1 MTQDLELLYSLTET
15 DIAPWFTLSVLA
27 KARRLYN
34 AGRVSD
40 LARLDASLYAEVQD
54 DDGLIYQV
62 EVSLE
67 DGWVQGICDCESDDY
82 CAHVAALLINWLHAP
97 GDFVQE
103 LAADLPDDE
112 VIALSAPEPAFD
124 EASSIRQRGEAL
136 AAQFE
141 QTIKQDLTDLL
152 REQTVQQ
159 LRTIARRRGWPLRG
173 TRKDDLIDQLV
184 QFCLE
189 GQDTAQ
195 IVEALDADRRLA
207 LELLAL
213 RTSMMAAPENVVNKA
228 IRGLKGRRS
237 AQETNA
243 ILQEFQELGLLF
255 ARKVYAATAY
265 RMPSA
270 VVRQLPT
277 WPGLLPAF
285 KGEPGQLD
293 VHQSAGS
300 SLIQV
305 VYQLWQYLREPP
317 LPKKARSLP
326 PKSRLEQSW
335 PNLYGWLNPADEI
348 AELEKLGY
356 RFWYSGQQYNIGV
369 RPLPSALS
377 GADLAAL
384 RQRTGASDDI
394 SDFCFT
400 LLTALEFVDWEYGA
414 DIQINEKGLTTFL
427 SYSESGRLQI
437 LTSAWL
443 TLEWGTE
450 MALVLR
456 HAKHLRLRRRLQ
468 TERFT
473 YNDLTRELAHARL
486 VVIMLLRRLTPG
498 VWYSVADLSELLR
511 RFWPNYLHAGSAAT
525 PQRWWLEIDNS
536 DTPLSPEK
544 AEDWQVGHA
553 PFMTA
558 CLEGPLAWLGAV
570 TLGYNRQG
578 LAAFQLT
585 DLGTFLLGVSPA
597 YDELLERPVGPA
609 LTIHGDGT
617 VLARTGYAAAG
628 AYDLLNVLGRLE
640 ETSVERFSYRI
651 TPATA
656 QRAFERGWTGQA
668 ILDELE
674 KQSAQPV
681 PEPLRSHFL
690 TWAEGYGK
698 VHLYHQ
704 VTLIE
709 FADDFALKELLAS
722 TSLAQH
728 LIYQFS
734 PRLAVIKTEAV
745 DALRDEL
752 VRQGHTPR
760 IE

>member
-1 MTQDLELLYSLTET
+1 LLYSLTDT
-15 DIAPWFTLSVLA
+15 DIAPWFTLPVLA
-27 KARRLYN
+27 KAKRLYN
-34 AGRVSD
+34 AGRVSHPE
-40 LARLDASLYAEVQD
+40 RLDTSLYAEVQD
-54 DDGLIYQV
+54 EDGQIYQA
-62 EVSLE
+62 EVTIE
-67 DGWVQGICDCESDDY
+67 DGWVQVACDCEGDDY
-82 CAHVAALLINWLHAP
+82 CAHIGALLVNWLRTP

-103 LAADLPDDE
+103 LAAGLPDDE
-112 VIALSAPEPAFD
+112 VIALHPPEPTFD
-124 EASSIRQRGEAL
+124 KASSIRQRGEAL

-141 QTIKQDLTDLL
+141 QTIKQDLIDLL

-173 TRKDDLIDQLV
+173 TRKDDLIDQLA

-195 IVEALDADRRLA
+195 IVEVLDADRRLA
-207 LELLAL
+207 LEFLAL
-213 RTSMMAAPENVVNKA
+213 RTSVMAAPENVVSKA

-237 AQETNA
+237 VQETKA

-255 ARKVYAATAY
+255 TRRAYASAAY
-265 RMPSA
+265 RMPAA
-270 VVRQLPT
+270 VVRQLPP
-277 WPGLLPAF
+277 WPDLLPVF
-285 KGEPGQLD
+285 KDDPDRLD
-293 VHQSAGS
+293 VRQSSGS
-300 SLIQV
+300 GLTQV
-305 VYQLWQYLREPP
+305 VYQVWQYLREPP
-317 LPKKARSLP
+317 QPKKARSLP
-326 PKSRLEQSW
+326 PTSRLEQSW
-335 PNLYGWLNPADEI
+335 PNLHGWLNPADEI
-348 AELEKLGY
+348 AELEKMGY

-369 RPLPSALS
+369 QPLPPALS
-377 GADLAAL
+377 GADLATL
-384 RQRTGASDDI
+384 RQRTGASDDVL
-394 SDFCFT
+394 DLVFT

-414 DIQINEKGLTTFL
+414 DIQIDEKSLTNFL
-427 SYSESGRLQI
+427 SYSEGGRLQM
-437 LTSAWL
+437 LTSVWL
-443 TLEWGTE
+443 TLEWWTE

-456 HAKHLRLRRRLQ
+456 HVKHLRLRRRLH

-473 YNDLTRELAHARL
+473 YDDLTRELAYARL

-511 RFWPNYLHAGSAAT
+511 RFWPNYLHAGSTAT
-525 PQRWWLEIDNS
+525 PQRWWLETANS

-544 AEDWQVGHA
+544 AEDWQVGYA

-585 DLGTFLLGVSPA
+585 DLGAFMLGVSPT
-597 YDELLERPVGPA
+597 YDEPLERPVGPA

-617 VLARTGYAAAG
+617 VLARTGYAAVG
-628 AYDLLNVLGRLE
+628 AYDLLNVLGQLE
-640 ETSVERFSYRI
+640 ETSVEHFDYRI

-656 QRAFERGWTGQA
+656 QRAFEQGWAGQA

-681 PEPLRSHFL
+681 PEPLRSHIL

-709 FADDFALKELLAS
+709 FADDLTLKELLAS

-745 DALRDEL
+745 DTLRDEL
-752 VRQGHTPR
+752 IRQGHTPR